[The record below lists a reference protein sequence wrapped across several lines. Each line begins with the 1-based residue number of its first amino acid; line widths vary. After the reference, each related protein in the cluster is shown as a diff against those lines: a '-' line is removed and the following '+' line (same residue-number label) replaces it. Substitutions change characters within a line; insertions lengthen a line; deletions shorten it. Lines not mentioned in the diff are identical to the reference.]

1 LISFVEKPGVDMS
14 ALSPMPTTSHWVGA
28 SVPRVD
34 APSKVTGRALYP
46 GDLRTPGMLH
56 MKILFAGRP
65 HAAIRR
71 INTSVAR
78 AAPGVVAVFTGADVP
93 VNAYG
98 LAFSDQPVL
107 CDRVVRFE
115 GDQVAVVVAE
125 TEAAAARGRD
135 LIDVEYADLPALTDP
150 RRSMSPGA
158 PAIHDDHPDNVLDH
172 IRIRKGDA
180 MAALAGAD
188 AVVESSYYLPM
199 QEHAYLQP
207 EAGLAYMDGDVVVV
221 ETAGQWAHHDQRQI
235 AAGLGLSAERVRV
248 IYRAIGGAFGGRED
262 ISVQLALALAAWKTG
277 RPVKVVWSR
286 EESIRGHCKRHQM
299 FITCRW
305 GATRNGKVIA
315 ADADLIS
322 DAGAYAFTSTM
333 VLGHA
338 ALTATGVYDIPNVR
352 VDAYA
357 VYTNNVPGGAFRGF
371 GSPQGI
377 FAAELQ
383 MDKLAE
389 AIGMDPVSL
398 RERNLVRPGALLSVG
413 TPLPESI
420 HLGELLTKC
429 AQTAGWTRAASGSW
443 RRPAIGDQ
451 RSAISDQRSAISD
464 QRTAIGDQRSA
475 ITHQPS
481 SIRNPQSAIRNG
493 FGLALGF
500 KNIGFSFGYPE
511 ASTTTIEL
519 RGDVEIEEAVV
530 RFAGAECGQGVQ
542 TAISQMAAEAL
553 GVPMDR
559 IRLIGADTAQAPE
572 AGSASASR
580 LTLMGGNA
588 VIGAA
593 REALARWRD
602 EERPAV
608 ATFTYHAPETTDFD
622 PDSGHGKPHV
632 VFSPVA
638 QAATVDVDVETG
650 QVSVRGVVTAVDV
663 GQAINPAQVN
673 GQVHGAVA
681 QAVGYATLE
690 NFVVEDGRILTPN
703 LSTYLIPT
711 ALDVPHSVESL
722 VLENPDPVGPWGAR
736 GVGETPFIALAPA
749 VASAVYDATGVWFDA
764 LPLTPQAVLAG
775 LRNGGARPSDEG
787 QNFS

>member
-1 LISFVEKPGVDMS
+1 MPNAFHLIGV
-14 ALSPMPTTSHWVGA
+14 
-28 SVPRVD
+28 SVPRID
-34 APSKVTGRALYP
+34 APAKVTGRALYP
-46 GDLRTPGMLH
+46 GDLSRPGMLH

-65 HAAIRR
+65 HAR
-71 INTSVAR
+71 ISGIDISRAR
-78 AAPGVVAVFTGADVP
+78 AAPGVVAVLTGADVP

-98 LAFSDQPVL
+98 LAFHDQPVL

-125 TEAAAARGRD
+125 TEAEAERGRD
-135 LIDVEYADLPALTDP
+135 RIQVSYENLPAVTDP
-150 RRSMSPGA
+150 RDAMSPGE
-158 PAIHDDHPDNVLDH
+158 PQLHENRPGNILDH
-172 IRIRKGDA
+172 IRIRRGDSA
-180 MAALAGAD
+180 AALAKAD
-188 AVVESSYYLPM
+188 VVVQSKYYLPM

-207 EAGLAYMDGDVVVV
+207 EAGLSYLDGDVIVV
-221 ETAGQWAHHDQRQI
+221 ESAGQWAHHDQRQI
-235 AAGLGLSAERVRV
+235 AASLGLPLERVRV

-262 ISVQLALALAAWKTG
+262 ISVQLVLALAAWKTG
-277 RPVKVVWSR
+277 RPVKIVWSR

-305 GATRNGKVIA
+305 GATREGKVIV
-315 ADADLIS
+315 ADADVIS
-322 DAGAYAFTSTM
+322 DAGAYAYTSTM

-383 MDKLAE
+383 MDKIAE
-389 AIGMDPVSL
+389 ATGLDPVSI
-398 RERNLVRPGALLSVG
+398 RERNLLRPGALLSVG
-413 TPLPESI
+413 TPFPDSI
-420 HLGELLTKC
+420 HLQDLLTRC
-429 AQTAGWTRAASGSW
+429 AQTAAWTRDQHGSW
-443 RRPAIGDQ
+443 HRPACQ
-451 RSAISDQRSAISD
+451 SAISKGHDVRNPKSAIL
-464 QRTAIGDQRSA
+464 RGV
-475 ITHQPS
+475 
-481 SIRNPQSAIRNG
+481 G
-493 FGLALGF
+493 FAMGF

-511 ASTTTIEL
+511 ESTTTIEL
-519 RGDVEIEEAVV
+519 RGGVEIEEATV

-542 TAISQMAAEAL
+542 TVIAQMAAEAL

-559 IRLIGADTAQAPE
+559 IRLIGADTGESPE

-588 VIGAA
+588 VMGAA

-602 EERPAV
+602 EERPAI
-608 ATFTYHAPETTDFD
+608 ATYTYHAPETTTFD
-622 PDSGHGKPHV
+622 PNSGHGKPHV

-638 QAATVDVDVETG
+638 QAVVADVDVDTG
-650 QVSVRGVVTAVDV
+650 QVAVRRVVTAVDV
-663 GQAINPAQVN
+663 GQAINPAQVE

-690 NFVVEDGRILTPN
+690 NFVVQAGHILTPT
-703 LSTYLIPT
+703 LGTYLIPT
-711 ALDVPHSVESL
+711 ALDVPDSVDSTIVEH
-722 VLENPDPVGPWGAR
+722 PDPVGPWGAR
-736 GVGETPFIALAPA
+736 GVGETPFIAVAPA
-749 VASAVYDATGVWFDA
+749 IVSAVHDATGVWFDR

-775 LRNGGARPSDEG
+775 LRRHSVRSLENTRAASLRDKGAIP
-787 QNFS
+787 